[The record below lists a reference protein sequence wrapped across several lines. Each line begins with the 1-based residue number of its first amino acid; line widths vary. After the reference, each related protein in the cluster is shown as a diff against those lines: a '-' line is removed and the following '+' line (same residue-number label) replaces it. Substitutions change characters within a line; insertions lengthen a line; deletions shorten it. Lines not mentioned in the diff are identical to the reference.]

1 MWTRTTTTTTITPNN
16 RHSEYQY
23 FYQHSQPKFFVCH
36 FFLLSKYLALA
47 LYYTEYSSFIHY
59 CQAQSGKYNKIGLNN
74 RFLTMKAK
82 LRHILAT
89 NMKNRRNLLGLSQ
102 AKLAEMSNISTGYLA
117 MIEVEKNFP
126 SDDVLERIAHALK
139 IDPTELFS
147 KTCYPV
153 EAVRTL
159 HQSVLEGFD
168 QVVKAQITKFEA
180 KYRG

>member
-1 MWTRTTTTTTITPNN
+1 MDNC
-16 RHSEYQY
+16 QV
-23 FYQHSQPKFFVCH
+23 Q
-36 FFLLSKYLALA
+36 
-47 LYYTEYSSFIHY
+47 SSP
-59 CQAQSGKYNKIGLNN
+59 YNKIGFNN
-74 RFLTMKAK
+74 RFITMKSK

-89 NMKNRRNLLGLSQ
+89 NMKNQRNLLGISQ
-102 AKLAEMSNISTGYLA
+102 AKLAEIANIATGYVA
-117 MIEVEKNFP
+117 MIELERKFP
-126 SDDVLERIAHALK
+126 SDEVLERIAHALK

-147 KTCYPV
+147 KTSYPV